1 MPKLGTPFKVPT
13 FLGALKISLH
23 NDNQKKG
30 GGLVRIWQNEIKHTY
45 RYLDFIRHSYG
56 TKFYSHI
63 LIHYINFSYS
73 GALIRDMVEVD
84 EEVGGRS
91 RRDGRGG

>member
-1 MPKLGTPFKVPT
+1 MT
-13 FLGALKISLH
+13 I
-23 NDNQKKG
+23 KKG

-73 GALIRDMVEVD
+73 GALIREMLEVDEEVGEVVEEMVEVD
-84 EEVGGRS
+84 EEVVVDHLTNPS
-91 RRDGRGG
+91 SIV